1 MCPGA
6 IVATDQELSEVLS
19 DFARTMLTDFPI
31 QTILDRLVEQIVEVM
46 PVTGAGVTLIS
57 EAGKQPR
64 YVAASNESALRFEK
78 LQTDLAEGPCLA
90 AFHEKSA
97 VAIPELRADRQFDS
111 FSRQGVEA
119 GLEAVFAFP
128 LRHGERDAI
137 GALDLYRDVAGPL
150 SDATMHAAQ
159 TLADVAAAYILNAQ
173 ARIDL
178 EDASAR
184 FQEKSLQDSL
194 TGLPNRVLFGQLF
207 DHAVLR
213 TRRSGCQLAIL
224 YADLDHFK
232 EVNDVYGHQIGD
244 ELLVAVAERL
254 TDLLRP
260 GDTLARLAG
269 DEFVI
274 LCEDFEDPSMV
285 EGLADRIDA
294 GMNRPF
300 VLSGHE
306 LNVTASVGIAY
317 SGPGEE
323 VPERILRDADTAM
336 YQAKRRGGAGHQ
348 VLDLR
353 EQARVDDLASMSRD
367 LNGVLTR
374 GELAAYYQPIV
385 EAATGRIVGIEALM
399 RWSHPTR
406 GEIAPTL
413 LIPLAEESR
422 VMADVGRWMLERAC
436 RDLKRWNRTSEAA
449 ERLRLS
455 INVSPH
461 ELLLGDYVPM
471 VTSVLAETRTDP
483 GDVTIEVT
491 EGVLL
496 KDPQRALVILN
507 DLRDIGVTIALDDFG
522 TGYSSLSY
530 LNDFPV
536 DIVKIDLSIVAS
548 IGKDTRGMTVLAAIV
563 DLAHALGKTVI
574 AEGLETAAQY
584 SGIAALGCEAC
595 QGFYFA
601 RPMPARQID
610 DLLARDGDRCRVQL
624 PVGARG

>member
-1 MCPGA
+1 
-6 IVATDQELSEVLS
+6 VATDLELSEVLS
-19 DFARTMLTDFPI
+19 DFARTMVTDFPI
-31 QTILDRLVEQIVEVM
+31 QTILDRLVERIVDVM
-46 PVTGAGVTLIS
+46 PITGAGVTLITDS
-57 EAGKQPR
+57 TEEPH
-64 YVAASNESALRFEK
+64 YVAASNEPALRFEK

-90 AFHEKSA
+90 AYHA
-97 VAIPELRADRQFDS
+97 RQAIVVPDLRSDRQFGA
-111 FSRQGVEA
+111 FSTMGVAA

-128 LRHGERDAI
+128 LRHGDRDAI
-137 GALDLYRDVAGPL
+137 GALDLYRDEPGPL
-150 SDATMHAAQ
+150 SDAAMYAAQ
-159 TLADVAAAYILNAQ
+159 TLADVTAAYILNAQ

-184 FQEKSLQDSL
+184 FQAKSLQDSL

-213 TRRSGCQLAIL
+213 TRRSGSQLAIL

-232 EVNDVYGHQIGD
+232 DVNDIYGHQVGD

-300 VLSGHE
+300 LLSGHL

-317 SGPGEE
+317 SGPGEK

-353 EQARVDDLASMSRD
+353 EQERVTDLASMSRD

-374 GELAAYYQPIV
+374 GELSAHYQPIV
-385 EAATGRIVGIEALM
+385 GTAGGRMVGVEALM

-406 GEIAPTL
+406 GDIPPTL

-422 VMADVGRWMLERAC
+422 VMAEVGRWMLERAC
-436 RDLKRWNRTSEAA
+436 LDLNRWNHTYVSA
-449 ERLRLS
+449 EPLRLS
-455 INVSPH
+455 VNVSPH
-461 ELLLGDYVPM
+461 ELLLGDYLPM
-471 VTSVLAETRTDP
+471 MASVLAGTHTDP
-483 GDVTIEVT
+483 RDVTIEVT

-496 KDPQRALVILN
+496 KDPERALVILN
-507 DLRDIGVTIALDDFG
+507 DLKELGVTIALDDFG

-536 DIVKIDLSIVAS
+536 DIVKIDQSFVAT
-548 IGKDTRGMTVLAAIV
+548 IGRDTHGMTILSAIV
-563 DLAHALGKTVI
+563 DLAHALGKTVV
-574 AEGLETAAQY
+574 AEGLETASQY
-584 SGIAALGCEAC
+584 RGVAALGCEAS

-601 RPMPARQID
+601 RPMPAEGID
-610 DLLARDGDRCRVQL
+610 DLLERNGRLSRVRL
-624 PVGARG
+624 PVTVAVA

>member
-1 MCPGA
+1 M
-6 IVATDQELSEVLS
+6 ATDLELSEVLS
-19 DFARTMLTDFPI
+19 DFARTMVTDFPI
-31 QTILDRLVEQIVEVM
+31 QTILDRLVERIVDVM
-46 PVTGAGVTLIS
+46 PITGAGVTLITDS
-57 EAGKQPR
+57 TEEPH
-64 YVAASNESALRFEK
+64 YVAASNEPALRFEK

-90 AFHEKSA
+90 AYHA
-97 VAIPELRADRQFDS
+97 RQAIVVPDLRSDRQFGA
-111 FSRQGVEA
+111 FSTMGVAA

-128 LRHGERDAI
+128 LRHGDRDAI
-137 GALDLYRDVAGPL
+137 GALDLYRDEPGPL
-150 SDATMHAAQ
+150 SDAAMYAAQ
-159 TLADVAAAYILNAQ
+159 TLADVTAAYILNAQ

-184 FQEKSLQDSL
+184 FQAKSLQDSL

-213 TRRSGCQLAIL
+213 TRRSGSQLAIL

-232 EVNDVYGHQIGD
+232 DVNDIYGHQVGD

-300 VLSGHE
+300 LLSGHL

-317 SGPGEE
+317 SGPGEK

-353 EQARVDDLASMSRD
+353 EQERVTDLASMSRD

-374 GELAAYYQPIV
+374 GELSAHYQPIV
-385 EAATGRIVGIEALM
+385 GTAGGRMVGVEALM

-406 GEIAPTL
+406 GDIPPTL

-422 VMADVGRWMLERAC
+422 VMAEVGRWMLERAC
-436 RDLKRWNRTSEAA
+436 LDLNRWNHTYVSA
-449 ERLRLS
+449 EPLRLS
-455 INVSPH
+455 VNVSPH
-461 ELLLGDYVPM
+461 ELLLGDYLPM
-471 VTSVLAETRTDP
+471 MASVLAGTHTDP
-483 GDVTIEVT
+483 RDVTIEVT

-496 KDPQRALVILN
+496 KDPERALVILN
-507 DLRDIGVTIALDDFG
+507 DLKELGVTIALDDFG

-536 DIVKIDLSIVAS
+536 DIVKIDQSFVAT
-548 IGKDTRGMTVLAAIV
+548 IGRDTHGMTILSAIV
-563 DLAHALGKTVI
+563 DLAHALGKTVV
-574 AEGLETAAQY
+574 AEGLETASQY
-584 SGIAALGCEAC
+584 RGVAALGCEAS

-601 RPMPARQID
+601 RPMPAEGID
-610 DLLARDGDRCRVQL
+610 DLLERNGRLSRVRL
-624 PVGARG
+624 PVTVAVA

>member
-1 MCPGA
+1 
-6 IVATDQELSEVLS
+6 VATDRELSEVLS
-19 DFARTMLTDFPI
+19 DFARTMVTDFPI
-31 QTILDRLVEQIVEVM
+31 QTILDRLVERIVDVM
-46 PVTGAGVTLIS
+46 PITGAGVTLITDAS
-57 EAGKQPR
+57 EPPR
-64 YVAASNESALRFEK
+64 YVAASNEPALRFEK

-90 AFHEKSA
+90 AYHGRTA
-97 VAIPELRADRQFDS
+97 VAIPDLRADDQFSS
-111 FSRQGVEA
+111 FSSEGVKA
-119 GLEAVFAFP
+119 GLAAVFAFP
-128 LRHGERDAI
+128 LRHGDRDAI
-137 GALDLYRDVAGPL
+137 GALDLYRDVPGPL
-150 SDATMHAAQ
+150 SDESMYAAQ

-232 EVNDVYGHQIGD
+232 EVNDVYGHQVGD

-294 GMNRPF
+294 GMNQPF
-300 VLSGHE
+300 FLSGHQ

-353 EQARVDDLASMSRD
+353 EQERVDALASMSRD

-374 GELAAYYQPIV
+374 GELSAHYQPIV
-385 EAATGRIVGIEALM
+385 GTAGGRIVGVEALM

-406 GEIAPTL
+406 GDIAPTL
-413 LIPLAEESR
+413 LIPLAEEAR
-422 VMADVGRWMLERAC
+422 VMSDVGRWMLERAC
-436 RDLKRWNRTSEAA
+436 RDLNRWNHTYVSA
-449 ERLRLS
+449 ETLKLA

-471 VTSVLAETRTDP
+471 VAAVFAETQIDP
-483 GDVTIEVT
+483 RDVTIEVT

-496 KDPQRALVILN
+496 KDPQRALVLLN
-507 DLRDIGVTIALDDFG
+507 DLKDLGVTIALDDFG

-536 DIVKIDLSIVAS
+536 DVVKIDQSFVAT
-548 IGKDTRGMTVLAAIV
+548 IGRDTHGMTILSAIV
-563 DLAHALGKTVI
+563 DLAHALGKTVV
-574 AEGLETAAQY
+574 AEGLETLMQY
-584 SGIAALGCEAC
+584 RGVSALGCEAC

-601 RPMPARQID
+601 RPMPADEID
-610 DLLARDGDRCRVQL
+610 GLLERDGELSRVRL
-624 PVGARG
+624 PVTAGA

>member
-1 MCPGA
+1 M
-6 IVATDQELSEVLS
+6 ATDLELSEVLS
-19 DFARTMLTDFPI
+19 DFARTMVTDFPI
-31 QTILDRLVEQIVEVM
+31 QTILDRLVERIVDVM
-46 PVTGAGVTLIS
+46 PITGAGVTLITDS
-57 EAGKQPR
+57 TEEPH
-64 YVAASNESALRFEK
+64 YVAASNEPALRFEK

-90 AFHEKSA
+90 AYHA
-97 VAIPELRADRQFDS
+97 RQAIVVPDLRSDRQFGA
-111 FSRQGVEA
+111 FSTMGVAA

-128 LRHGERDAI
+128 LRHGDRDAI
-137 GALDLYRDVAGPL
+137 GALDLYRDEPGPL
-150 SDATMHAAQ
+150 SDSAMYAAQ
-159 TLADVAAAYILNAQ
+159 TLADVTAAYILNAQ

-184 FQEKSLQDSL
+184 FQAKSLQDSL

-213 TRRSGCQLAIL
+213 TRRSGSQLAIL

-232 EVNDVYGHQIGD
+232 DVNDIYGHQVGD

-300 VLSGHE
+300 LLSGHL

-317 SGPGEE
+317 SGPGEK

-353 EQARVDDLASMSRD
+353 EQERVTDLASMSRD

-374 GELAAYYQPIV
+374 GELSAHYQPIV
-385 EAATGRIVGIEALM
+385 GTAGGRMVGVEALM

-406 GEIAPTL
+406 GDIPPTL

-422 VMADVGRWMLERAC
+422 VMAEVGRWMLERAC
-436 RDLKRWNRTSEAA
+436 LDLNRWNHMYVSA
-449 ERLRLS
+449 EPLRLS
-455 INVSPH
+455 VNVSPH
-461 ELLLGDYVPM
+461 ELLLGDYLPM
-471 VTSVLAETRTDP
+471 MASVLAGTHTDP
-483 GDVTIEVT
+483 RDVTIEVT

-496 KDPQRALVILN
+496 KDPERALVILN
-507 DLRDIGVTIALDDFG
+507 DLKELGVTIALDDFG

-536 DIVKIDLSIVAS
+536 DIVKIDQSFVAT
-548 IGKDTRGMTVLAAIV
+548 IGRDTHGMTILSAIV
-563 DLAHALGKTVI
+563 DLAHALGKTVV
-574 AEGLETAAQY
+574 AEGLETASQY
-584 SGIAALGCEAC
+584 RGVAALGCEAS

-601 RPMPARQID
+601 RPMPAEGID
-610 DLLARDGDRCRVQL
+610 DLLERNGRLSRVRL
-624 PVGARG
+624 PVTVAVA